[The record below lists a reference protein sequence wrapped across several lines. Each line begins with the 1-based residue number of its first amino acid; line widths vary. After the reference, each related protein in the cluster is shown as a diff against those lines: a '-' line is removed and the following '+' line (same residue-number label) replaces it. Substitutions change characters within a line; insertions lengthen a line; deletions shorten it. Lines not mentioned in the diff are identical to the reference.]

1 VRGGCF
7 HEPER
12 GRAHS
17 QSTRIIRVL
26 PPWVAYN
33 ADGSRMR
40 RHRRRQGRLSHA
52 WRRDGE
58 ATVTAAAARRPHR
71 FVREPHLLHAPTP
84 LPAPPFVLYSHVKRG
99 LEVGLEPA
107 IRVVRDEDEARRRE
121 GQGHQ
126 APCSCRAPSRQAG
139 CPSFLFPTT
148 TPTTRSELR
157 TSALATVSSI
167 QLVYLRGESHF

>member
-1 VRGGCF
+1 MQTGRECEGAGAARDASATHGVGTVR
-7 HEPER
+7 PP
-12 GRAHS
+12 
-17 QSTRIIRVL
+17 L
-26 PPWVAYN
+26 PLPLL
-33 ADGSRMR
+33 DGPIGSSANRTFFMPPR
-40 RHRRRQGRLSHA
+40 RCRRRRSCS
-52 WRRDGE
+52 
-58 ATVTAAAARRPHR
+58 
-71 FVREPHLLHAPTP
+71 TP
-84 LPAPPFVLYSHVKRG
+84 MSNA
-99 LEVGLEPA
+99 VGLEPA
-107 IRVVRDEDEARRRE
+107 IRVVRDEDEARRRQ